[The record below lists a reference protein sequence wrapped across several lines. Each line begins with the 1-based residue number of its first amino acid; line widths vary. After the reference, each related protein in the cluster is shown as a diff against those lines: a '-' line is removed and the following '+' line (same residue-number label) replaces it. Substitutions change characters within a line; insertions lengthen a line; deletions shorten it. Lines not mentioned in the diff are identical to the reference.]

1 MTITEASRPRGRAH
15 RYREV
20 AEILNCSERSVIR
33 LVRQG
38 LLRADRIGPRVVR
51 IFDSAARRTATR
63 RLASGGS
70 SIS

>member
-38 LLRADRIGPRVVR
+38 LLRADRIGRRVVR
-51 IFDSAARRTATR
+51 IFDDSIDQYV
-63 RLASGGS
+63 ASVREQGAVKH
-70 SIS
+70 

>member
-51 IFDSAARRTATR
+51 IFDDSIDQYV
-63 RLASGGS
+63 ASVREQGAVKH
-70 SIS
+70 

>member
-51 IFDSAARRTATR
+51 IFDDSIDQYAASVREQGAVKH
-63 RLASGGS
+63 
-70 SIS
+70 